1 MPVSSYI
8 SLSREAQAELKQLVW
23 QVLDKAVE
31 DRTMLQPAPP
41 TSPALLIPRACFV
54 TLYADKQ
61 LRGCIGTYAAEK
73 SLWQNVCDYSYYSAC
88 EDCRFEPLQK
98 RELPNLSFEISVLS
112 ALQPLANKGER
123 ALLDQLQIGIDG
135 LLLKDSYYSA
145 IFLPSV
151 WHSLK
156 TAEEFVNALKIKAGW
171 PEDYWRED
179 IKIFRF
185 ETFVIEGSQKTFVP

>member
-8 SLSREAQAELKQLVW
+8 SLSHEAQAELKQLVW

-31 DRTMLQPAPP
+31 DRTLLQPAPP
-41 TSPALLIPRACFV
+41 KSAALLVPRACFV

-88 EDCRFEPLQK
+88 EDSRFEPLQK
-98 RELPNLSFEISVLS
+98 RELPNLSFEISALS
-112 ALQPLANKGER
+112 ALQPLANNGER
-123 ALLDQLQIGIDG
+123 RLLEQLQIGIDG
-135 LLLKDSYYSA
+135 LLLKDSYHSA

-151 WHSLK
+151 WRSLK
-156 TAEEFVNALKIKAGW
+156 TAEEFVIALKKKGGW
-171 PEDYWRED
+171 PQDCWRED
-179 IKIFRF
+179 LKIFRF
-185 ETFVIEGSQKTFVP
+185 ATFVIEGIRK

>member
-1 MPVSSYI
+1 MPVSFYI
-8 SLSREAQAELKQLVW
+8 SLSNEEQAELKQLVW

-31 DRTMLQPAPP
+31 ERTLLQPAAPK
-41 TSPALLIPRACFV
+41 SPALLVPRACFV
-54 TLYADKQ
+54 TLYVDKQ

-88 EDCRFEPLQK
+88 EDRRFEPLQK
-98 RELPNLSFEISVLS
+98 RELPDLSFEISVLS
-112 ALQPLANKGER
+112 ALQPLANDGER
-123 ALLDQLQIGIDG
+123 ALVDQLQVGIDG
-135 LLLKDSYYSA
+135 LLLKDSYHSA

-156 TAEEFVNALKIKAGW
+156 TAEEFVLALKKKGGW
-171 PEDYWRED
+171 PQDYWSED

-185 ETFVIEGSQKTFVP
+185 ETFVIEGGQD

>member
-8 SLSREAQAELKQLVW
+8 SLSHEAQAELKQLVW
-23 QVLDKAVE
+23 QVLAKAVY

-41 TSPALLIPRACFV
+41 KSAELLVPSACFV

-61 LRGCIGTYAAEK
+61 LRGCIGTYGVEK

-88 EDCRFEPLQK
+88 EDRRFEPLQK
-98 RELPNLSFEISVLS
+98 RELPDLSFEISVLS
-112 ALQPLANKGER
+112 ALQPLENEGER
-123 ALLDQLQIGIDG
+123 ALVEQLRVGIDG
-135 LLLKDSYYSA
+135 LLLKDSYHSA

-151 WHSLK
+151 WSSLK
-156 TAEEFVNALKIKAGW
+156 TAEEFVDALKIKGGW
-171 PEDYWRED
+171 SQDYWRED

-185 ETFVIEGSQKTFVP
+185 ETFVIESVLDCSA